1 LDKASKKSKGPVDPT
16 KKKGAKKGG
25 QAASGGM
32 PQPVYPGNVSL
43 TIPISSSIADGL
55 FDYNIL

>member
-32 PQPVYPGNVSL
+32 PQPVYPGNTL
-43 TIPISSSIADGL
+43 PNGMPLPQTATP
-55 FDYNIL
+55 